1 MAALALGG
9 LLACTMPA
17 LAQDSGQGKKGGR
30 MNIEQQ
36 MERLT
41 TELKLTDEQ
50 KPKVKAVLEE
60 RNKKMQE
67 LSGVPREERRDKMRP
82 IMEETNKK
90 LEKILTPDQFKKY
103 QELRPGRPG
112 GAKKSESKQ

>member
-9 LLACTMPA
+9 LLACAMPA
-17 LAQDSGQGKKGGR
+17 LAQDSGQSKKGGR

-67 LSGVPREERRDKMRP
+67 IPREERREKAPP
-82 IMEETNKK
+82 IMEEANKK
-90 LEKILTPDQFKKY
+90 LEKILTPEQFKKY
-103 QELRPGRPG
+103 QEMRPGRG
-112 GAKKSESKQ
+112 QKKAETK